1 MKFVSVKRDAVFH
14 DPFNEFKKT
23 SRTTDIRIDPLTGK
37 TSRIIYFPV
46 TLPPPPDPTPLA
58 EATQPFCPFCKP
70 GVYEKTPRFPEEIVP
85 EGRIERGDSLLFPN
99 AFPYDAHS
107 AVAVVGDDH
116 YTPIDA
122 FRPETLTNAFA
133 ASVDY
138 IRHVAEYEDSA
149 VYHSISMNYMPTAG
163 GSIIHPH
170 IQVIAGDIP
179 TTYQREFTLAAR
191 KYREEEGAFFFDDL
205 VRLEKEAG
213 VRFIDAGDGVTWL
226 SSFAPKGIA
235 EFLAVFESKEPLIS
249 LDSNAMVAFCR
260 GVTRILAYLG
270 SRNFA
275 SFNLALYSAIN
286 QDSPYPTHARVV
298 PRTTLPPMGASDIN
312 YLELLH
318 DEVLTIITPE
328 DAAAEVKGFF
338 S

>member
-1 MKFVSVKRDAVFH
+1 MKFVSIKKDAVFY
-14 DPFNEFKKT
+14 DPFNEFKET
-23 SRTTDIRIDPLTGK
+23 ARTTDIRIDPLTGK

-46 TLPPPPDPTPLA
+46 TLPPPADPTPLA
-58 EATQPFCPFCKP
+58 GATQPFCPFCKP
-70 GVYEKTPRFPEEIVP
+70 GVYEKTPKFPEKIVP
-85 EGRIERGDSLLFPN
+85 EGRIERGESILFPN

-116 YTPIDA
+116 YRAIDA
-122 FRPETLTNAFA
+122 FPEKVLADAFSA
-133 ASVDY
+133 AIAY
-138 IRHVAEYEDSA
+138 IEKVFEYDDTA
-149 VYHSISMNYMPTAG
+149 VHHSISMNYMPSAG

-170 IQVIAGDIP
+170 IQVIAGDTP
-179 TTYQREFTLAAR
+179 TTYQREFTEAAR
-191 KYREEEGAFFFDDL
+191 RYREDTGAFFFDEL
-205 VRLEKEAG
+205 IRQEKETG
-213 VRFIDAGDGVTWL
+213 DRFIEETDGVTWL

-235 EFLAVFESKEPLIS
+235 EFLAVFASTEPLIS
-249 LDSNAMVAFCR
+249 LDAAAMDAFCR
-260 GVTRILAYLG
+260 GLTRVLAYLG

-275 SFNLALYSAIN
+275 SFNLAAYSALS

-298 PRTTLPPMGASDIN
+298 PRTTLPPLGASDIN

-328 DAAAEVKGFF
+328 DAAAGARGFF

>member
-1 MKFVSVKRDAVFH
+1 MKFVSIKKDAVFY
-14 DPFNEFKKT
+14 DPFNEFKET

-58 EATQPFCPFCKP
+58 EMTKPFCPFCKP

-85 EGRIERGDSLLFPN
+85 GGRIERGDAIIFPN

-107 AVAVVGDDH
+107 AVTVVGDAH

-122 FRPETLTNAFA
+122 FRPETFANALG

-138 IRHVAEYEDSA
+138 IRHVAAYDDSA
-149 VYHSISMNYMPTAG
+149 VHHSVNMNYMPTAG

-170 IQVIAGDIP
+170 IQVIAGDTP
-179 TTYQREFTLAAR
+179 TTYQREFTEAAR
-191 KYREEEGAFFFDDL
+191 RYRTDEGAFFFDEL
-205 VRLEKEAG
+205 VNREREEG
-213 VRFIDAGDGVTWL
+213 TRFIDEKDGVTWL
-226 SSFAPKGIA
+226 SSFAPKGIT
-235 EFLAVFESKEPLIS
+235 EFLAVFESKEPLMS
-249 LDSNAMVAFCR
+249 LDPRATDAFCL
-260 GVTRILAYLG
+260 GLVRILGYLG
-270 SRNFA
+270 SLNFA
-275 SFNLALYSAIN
+275 SFNLAVYSAPA

-298 PRTTLPPMGASDIN
+298 PRTTLPPLGASDIN

-328 DAAAEVKGFF
+328 DAAAGARGFF
-338 S
+338 T

>member
-1 MKFVSVKRDAVFH
+1 MKFVSIKKDAVFY
-14 DPFNEFKKT
+14 DPFNEFKET
-23 SRTTDIRIDPLTGK
+23 ARTTDIRIDPLTGK

-70 GVYEKTPRFPEEIVP
+70 GVYEKTPRFPEKIVP
-85 EGRIERGDSLLFPN
+85 EGRIERGDSILFPN

-116 YTPIDA
+116 YKAIDA
-122 FRPETLTNAFA
+122 FSDETLANAFSA
-133 ASVDY
+133 AIAYIKSVF
-138 IRHVAEYEDSA
+138 EYDDTA
-149 VYHSISMNYMPTAG
+149 VHHSISMNYMPAAG

-179 TTYQREFTLAAR
+179 TSYQREFTEAAR
-191 KYREEEGAFFFDDL
+191 RYRGNTGTLFFDEL
-205 VRLEKEAG
+205 IRREKETG
-213 VRFIDAGDGVTWL
+213 ERFINDGNGVTWL

-235 EFLAVFESKEPLIS
+235 EFLAVFSSNRPLVSIEP
-249 LDSNAMVAFCR
+249 DAVGAFCR
-260 GVTRILAYLG
+260 GLTRILAYLG

-275 SFNLALYSAIN
+275 SFNLAVYSALS

-298 PRTTLPPMGASDIN
+298 PRTTLPPLGASDIN

-328 DAAAEVKGFF
+328 DAAAGVREFF

>member
-1 MKFVSVKRDAVFH
+1 MKFVSIKRDAAFY
-14 DPFNEFKKT
+14 DPFNEFRMT
-23 SRTTDIRIDPLTGK
+23 TRTTDIRIDPLTGK

-46 TLPPPPDPTPLA
+46 TLPPPPDPMPLA
-58 EATQPFCPFCKP
+58 QATQPFCPFCKP
-70 GVYEKTPRFPEEIVP
+70 GVYEKTPRFPEKIVP
-85 EGRIERGDSLLFPN
+85 EGRIERGDSILFPN

-116 YTPIDA
+116 YTAIDA
-122 FRPETLTNAFA
+122 FRPETLTNAFSA
-133 ASVDY
+133 AIAY
-138 IRHVAEYEDSA
+138 IAHVAEYDETA
-149 VYHSISMNYMPTAG
+149 VHHSISMNYMPTAG

-179 TTYQREFTLAAR
+179 TTYQREFTQAAW
-191 KYREEEGAFFFDDL
+191 KYREDEGVLFFDEL
-205 VRLEKEAG
+205 IRRETEAG
-213 VRFIDAGDGVTWL
+213 ERFINSRDGITWL

-235 EFLAVFESKEPLIS
+235 EFLAVFESTEPLIS
-249 LDSNAMVAFCR
+249 LASLAIDAFSA
-260 GVTRILAYLG
+260 GVIRILAYLG

-275 SFNLALYSAIN
+275 SFNLALYSALT

-298 PRTTLPPMGASDIN
+298 PRTTLPPLGASDIN

-328 DAAAEVKGFF
+328 DAAAGAGSFF
-338 S
+338 P

>member
-1 MKFVSVKRDAVFH
+1 MKFVSIKRDAVFY
-14 DPFNEFKKT
+14 DPFNQFKET
-23 SRTTDIRIDPLTGK
+23 ARTTDIRIDPLTGK

-58 EATQPFCPFCKP
+58 EMTQPFCPFCKP
-70 GVYEKTPRFPEEIVP
+70 GVYEKTPRFPEKIVP
-85 EGRIERGDSLLFPN
+85 EGRIERGDAILFPN
-99 AFPYDAHS
+99 AFPYDTHS

-116 YTPIDA
+116 YTAIDA
-122 FRPETLTNAFA
+122 FRPDTLVNAFTA
-133 ASVDY
+133 AVDY
-138 IRHVAEYEDSA
+138 ISRVVEYDETA
-149 VYHSISMNYMPTAG
+149 VHHSISMNYMPTAG

-170 IQVIAGDIP
+170 IQVIAGDVP
-179 TTYQREFTLAAR
+179 TTYQKEFTEAAR
-191 KYREEEGAFFFDDL
+191 KYREDEGVPFFDEL
-205 VRLEKEAG
+205 IRRETEANERLIG
-213 VRFIDAGDGVTWL
+213 THDGVTWL

-235 EFLAVFESKEPLIS
+235 EFLAVFESTEPLTS
-249 LDSNAMVAFCR
+249 LDSRSMGAFSV

-275 SFNLALYSAIN
+275 SFNLALYSAPTV
-286 QDSPYPTHARVV
+286 DSPYPTHARVV
-298 PRTTLPPMGASDIN
+298 PRTTLPPLGASDIN

-328 DAAAEVKGFF
+328 DAAAGAKGFF